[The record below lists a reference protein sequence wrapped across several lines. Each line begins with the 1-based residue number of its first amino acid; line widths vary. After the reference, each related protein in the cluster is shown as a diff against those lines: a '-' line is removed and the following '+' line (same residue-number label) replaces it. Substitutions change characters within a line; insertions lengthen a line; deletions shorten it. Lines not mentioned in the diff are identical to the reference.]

1 MMKTINSHEELKSV
15 LKSNERT
22 FVLLYKKGSEQS
34 DCAYA
39 NLNQVMEKAVNTG
52 FLSADVT
59 TVRDIHGNYGISS
72 VPSLLEFDNIE
83 LKNIYKGCHQVEQL
97 KSIVN
102 RQTVAI
108 KTGSQKPAKNV
119 VVYSTPT
126 CSWCTTLKNYLRD
139 NNIRFRDVDVSR
151 DEKLAQEMVRKSGQQ
166 GVPQT
171 EINGQ
176 IIVGFDRERINR
188 LLEINN

>member
-1 MMKTINSHEELKSV
+1 MKALKSYEELKAILSQDKKA
-15 LKSNERT
+15 L
-22 FVLLYKKGSEQS
+22 VLLYKKGSEQC
-34 DCAYA
+34 DCAYS
-39 NLNQVMEKAVNTG
+39 NLKFVADNSDQTG
-52 FLSADVT
+52 FYSADVT
-59 TVRDIHGNYGISS
+59 TVRDIHANFGVSS
-72 VPSLLEFDNIE
+72 APSLLEFESGE
-83 LKNIYKGCHQVEQL
+83 LKNIYKGCYQRDQL
-97 KSIVN
+97 LGIVN
-102 RQTVAI
+102 RQTAVV
-108 KTGSQKPAKNV
+108 KTNGQKPAKNV

-151 DEKLAQEMVRKSGQQ
+151 NEKLAQEMVRKSGQQ

>member
-1 MMKTINSHEELKSV
+1 MKTVNSYEELKT
-15 LKSNERT
+15 LTIQQERV
-22 FVLLYKKGSEQS
+22 FLLLYKKGSEQS
-34 DCAYA
+34 DCAYS
-39 NLNQVMEKAVNTG
+39 NLSLVADRSDSVEYYT
-52 FLSADVT
+52 ADVT
-59 TVRDIHGNYGISS
+59 TVRDIHTSLGISS
-72 VPSLLEFDNIE
+72 APSLIEFERGE
-83 LKNIYKGCHQVEQL
+83 LRNIYKGCHSADQL
-97 KSIVN
+97 KTIIS

-108 KTGSQKPAKNV
+108 GDSKQQPPKNV

-126 CSWCTTLKNYLRD
+126 CSWCNTLKNYLRD
-139 NNIRFRDVDVSR
+139 HNIRFRDVDVSR
-151 DEKLAQEMVRKSGQQ
+151 DERMAQDMVRKSGQQ